1 MANEI
6 VLTKE
11 EIQEAVQSIADKL
24 NAKYKKQTS
33 IPIFIGVLKGA
44 MPFFQDLVKKCKF
57 DMKLDYIQVSSYSGT
72 STTGV
77 IHLLKDVS
85 EDINGKEVFIVED
98 IIDTGLTL
106 SYLKQYLKVKFNPKS
121 ITLISLIDKKP
132 LRKVDLDVDYAG
144 VSMVENKFLCG
155 YGLDYKEMAR
165 NTDYIFVPTKK
176 QLAQWDKLLEDK
188 KD

>member
-1 MANEI
+1 MSNEI

-11 EIQEAVQSIADKL
+11 EIQDAVQSIADKL
-24 NAKYKKQTS
+24 NRKYKKQTS
-33 IPIFIGVLKGA
+33 IPVFIGVLKGA
-44 MPFFQDLVKKCKF
+44 MPFFQDLVKQCKF

-77 IHLLKDVS
+77 IHLVKDVS
-85 EDINGKEVFIVED
+85 EDINGQDVFIVED

-106 SYLKQYLKVKFNPKS
+106 NYLKQYLKVKFNPKS

-132 LRKVDLDVDYAG
+132 LRKVDLKVDYAG
-144 VSMVENKFLCG
+144 VSMIDNKFLCG

-165 NTDYIFVPTKK
+165 NTDYIFVPSKK
-176 QLAQWDKLLEDK
+176 QLNEWDKMLEKK

>member
-1 MANEI
+1 MSNEI

-11 EIQEAVQSIADKL
+11 EIQEAIQTIADKL
-24 NAKYKKQTS
+24 NRKFKNQNS
-33 IPIFIGVLKGA
+33 IPVFLGVLKGA

-57 DMKLDYIQVSSYSGT
+57 DMKVDYIQVSSYSGT

-77 IHLLKDVS
+77 IHLVKDVS
-85 EDINGKEVFIVED
+85 EDLKGREVFIVED

-106 SYLKQYLKVKFNPKS
+106 NYLKQYLKVKYNPKS
-121 ITLISLIDKKP
+121 ITLVSLIDKKP
-132 LRKVDLDVDYAG
+132 LRKVDLKVDYVG
-144 VSMVENKFLCG
+144 VSMIENKFLCG
-155 YGLDYKEMAR
+155 YGLDYKEIAR

-176 QLAQWDKLLEDK
+176 QLNEWDKLLENK